1 MTNSELIEELASAAV
16 FSRNGEPLPSAYAD
30 MPESIKSQYRKQV
43 RAVLL
48 RLADLGSSSE
58 MDLAVA
64 GAVRYLEPGE
74 WDAAFTASLRSLA
87 NE

>member
-1 MTNSELIEELASAAV
+1 MTNSELIAQLTRALHVAWH
-16 FSRNGEPLPSAYAD
+16 YD
-30 MPESIKSQYRKQV
+30 MHDGDERTEHAV

-74 WDAAFTASLRSLA
+74 WDAAFTASLRALA
-87 NE
+87 ATQQQGER